1 LNTHLE
7 KAMTAMMDTIAAVM
21 KANIDKDDEAFLSYL
36 TDDIEYH
43 YHVGSRPLIGKEW
56 VQKFLNKYRDVT
68 ADVEWRIDRY
78 AENDNMLFVEGY
90 EEYLDTRSNERIAH
104 PYMGIYEFRDGKIAK
119 WRDYFEMNLHKED
132 L

>member
-1 LNTHLE
+1 
-7 KAMTAMMDTIAAVM
+7 MTAMMDTIAAVM
-21 KANIDKDDEAFLSYL
+21 KANVDQDDEAFLAYL

-90 EEYLDTRSNERIAH
+90 EEYLDTRTNERVAH

-119 WRDYFEMNLHKED
+119 WRDYFEMNLPKED